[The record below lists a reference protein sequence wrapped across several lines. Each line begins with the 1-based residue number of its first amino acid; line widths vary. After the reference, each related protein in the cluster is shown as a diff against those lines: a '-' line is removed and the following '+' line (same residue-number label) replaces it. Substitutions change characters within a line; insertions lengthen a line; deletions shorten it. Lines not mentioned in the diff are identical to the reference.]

1 MWVSVFTPDAFVPC
15 KGLQYLILWLELVKF
30 WSDLSETDAWPNIL
44 GFKKGRQY
52 ATTWVEKAE
61 NWNEY
66 YGGSRKYTKIDCYLE
81 TQP

>member
-1 MWVSVFTPDAFVPC
+1 
-15 KGLQYLILWLELVKF
+15 
-30 WSDLSETDAWPNIL
+30 L